1 MATLFF
7 NTEGGTIKNLF
18 HGDDYYTNETVN
30 LFIFISCWY
39 FWTIVTY
46 GVWIPAGLFLP
57 GIIVGGAIGRMYTW
71 IIQDVF
77 DYSDTDELQQNALLG
92 AAAMLSGYCRL
103 SYSLLVMLLET
114 TQAINLFIPML
125 ICMMVAYGVAN
136 IFNQSLYNRALRG
149 KQVPML
155 MNKVPR

>member
-1 MATLFF
+1 LATLFF

-18 HGDDYYTNETVN
+18 HGDDYYTNETIN

-71 IIQDVF
+71 II
-77 DYSDTDELQQNALLG
+77 
-92 AAAMLSGYCRL
+92 
-103 SYSLLVMLLET
+103 
-114 TQAINLFIPML
+114 
-125 ICMMVAYGVAN
+125 
-136 IFNQSLYNRALRG
+136 
-149 KQVPML
+149 
-155 MNKVPR
+155 